1 MADLKRRLKSL
12 ENQMGMSKGATGT
25 RLVLIHPAYTPEE
38 QALPEVEQ
46 WLTYQQAITKHRGD
60 KFALILLSPQA
71 EVEARAE
78 QLKATK
84 NNQTAESRAA
94 I

>member
-46 WLTYQQAITKHRGD
+46 
-60 KFALILLSPQA
+60 
-71 EVEARAE
+71 
-78 QLKATK
+78 
-84 NNQTAESRAA
+84 
-94 I
+94 